1 MSLREEL
8 AQRLKGK
15 LVLVGVGVVKGGVVG
30 VADGGAV
37 GVGVCGARVG
47 VTVAMPRVAWIGGA
61 AVAVWTA
68 CKLMSRALLALSIP
82 GMP

>member
-1 MSLREEL
+1 
-8 AQRLKGK
+8 
-15 LVLVGVGVVKGGVVG
+15 VVG

-37 GVGVCGARVG
+37 AVGVRSVG